1 MNWNKIKW
9 AVGQT
14 KQDVRRVTRIP
25 MFRDIMH
32 AIVFSVVTTAFIV
45 AFVYGMVNYTIITM
59 TVSVALTIFIGLGK
73 LTLMTFRHYRN
84 IRMDDFDA

>member
-14 KQDVRRVTRIP
+14 KRDVRRVTRIP
-25 MFRDIMH
+25 MVRDIMH

-45 AFVYGMVNYTIITM
+45 AFAYGMANYTIITM
-59 TVSVALTIFIGLGK
+59 TVCGLDNLHWFG
-73 LTLMTFRHYRN
+73 
-84 IRMDDFDA
+84 